1 MSQRAPWILIALLL
15 AACGP
20 AVRGTTAA
28 TADRPAPD
36 FTAKRLD
43 GGTFQLSTLRGRVVV
58 LDIWAAWC
66 EGCEKELPVLDDLA
80 TKLTPLDAT
89 VVSVSIDENP
99 NDALR
104 FLRAR
109 AWKMTAVYDP
119 SGRTGDSYSPPKM
132 PAVFVIDRAGVIR
145 DTRYS
150 LRPDDLAAIEA
161 LVRALSR

>member
-1 MSQRAPWILIALLL
+1 MSQRAPWILIALSL

-28 TADRPAPD
+28 TTDRPAPD

-58 LDIWAAWC
+58 LDIWADWC

-80 TKLTPLDAT
+80 ARLTPLDAT

-119 SGRTGDSYSPPKM
+119 SGRTGDSDSPPKM
-132 PAVFVIDRAGVIR
+132 PAVGMDDEPDLPSDYVGQLAWPFTRRRATAR
-145 DTRYS
+145 S
-150 LRPDDLAAIEA
+150 
-161 LVRALSR
+161 